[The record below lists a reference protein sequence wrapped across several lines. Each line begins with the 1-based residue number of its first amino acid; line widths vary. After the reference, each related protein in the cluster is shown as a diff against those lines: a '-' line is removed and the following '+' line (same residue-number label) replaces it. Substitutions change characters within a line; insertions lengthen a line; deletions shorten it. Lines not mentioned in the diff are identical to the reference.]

1 VSTAALCLQAGAVL
15 RFLRW
20 LGSFMGKD
28 STQARKWAEL
38 VDFSTDS
45 TGALVLGAVALVLG
59 LCSIWLCGCVCG
71 VISLR
76 SVGFVTYRFS
86 HGKVD
91 DDDIEHEIEFA

>member
-1 VSTAALCLQAGAVL
+1 
-15 RFLRW
+15 
-20 LGSFMGKD
+20 MGKD

-38 VDFSTDS
+38 VDFSTDVFSRSEGPGDTGNYS